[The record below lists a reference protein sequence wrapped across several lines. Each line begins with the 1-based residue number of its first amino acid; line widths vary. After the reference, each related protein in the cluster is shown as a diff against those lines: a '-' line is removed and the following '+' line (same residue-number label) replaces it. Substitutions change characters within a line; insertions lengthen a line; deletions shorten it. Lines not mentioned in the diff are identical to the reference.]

1 MIVKRRNR
9 REVYS
14 QKRIL
19 RIKSIHTG
27 EEHDEQIDLTHVCIL
42 MTTGI
47 STEMKLA
54 ARITS
59 SSPTPHLGVTIDNY
73 TDNKI
78 TTSTL
83 TRTVLRHSSS
93 VRRPVL
99 EMILIKYHLLLPSIQ
114 HGEQTSP
121 WSSLGN
127 RLMHRPSMM
136 DIPAV
141 VVGMTLYRRNVR
153 LLLLLLLRGRMLR
166 LNLARTLM
174 RWRTMQ
180 RRLVPGRTT
189 I

>member
-9 REVYS
+9 REVYL

-19 RIKSIHTG
+19 RIKSIHIG

-42 MTTGI
+42 MTTEI

-54 ARITS
+54 ARITL

-73 TDNKI
+73 MDNKS
-78 TTSTL
+78 TTSPP

-93 VRRPVL
+93 VTRPVL
-99 EMILIKYHLLLPSIQ
+99 EMILIKHHLLLPSIQ

-136 DIPAV
+136 DISAV
-141 VVGMTLYRRNVR
+141 VVSITLYRRDVR
-153 LLLLLLLRGRMLR
+153 LLLLRGRVLR
-166 LNLARTLM
+166 
-174 RWRTMQ
+174 
-180 RRLVPGRTT
+180 
-189 I
+189 